1 MTNRSYNRSKR
12 MLFTGLLLGS
22 VILLLIPHGV
32 TGKLQSIVTGVFSLP
47 LRMGRIASL
56 AARVPLTRASAS
68 ASEFHRLQLDKQQEQ
83 ANHIAN
89 LEARLSEQE
98 AEIERLSRFRSTPNW
113 ERTGFIPADAT
124 HNLSADRLVINRG
137 LKDGVRV
144 GQYVI
149 ASNAIIGL
157 ICESEAGNSRLAL
170 VSDPKCRIPAYIQSD
185 QTSDQTLGMV
195 TGMGQGKVKIT
206 NVKSNQT
213 VKAGDKV
220 YAKAW
225 PGRLEHPFLIGE
237 VQEVKDDR
245 TDPLLLDISVR
256 PAAKLLEVLKVSVIH
271 CGQPI

>member
-1 MTNRSYNRSKR
+1 MTNKPYNRSKR
-12 MLFTGLLLGS
+12 MLFTGLLLSS
-22 VILLLIPHGV
+22 VVLLLIPHDV
-32 TGKLQSIVTGVFSLP
+32 TGKLQTLVTGVFSLP
-47 LRMGRIASL
+47 LRIGRIASL
-56 AARVPLTRASAS
+56 AARVPLTRDSAS
-68 ASEFHRLQLDKQQEQ
+68 ASEFHRLQLDNREL

-124 HNLSADRLVINRG
+124 YNLSADRLVINRG

-225 PGRLEHPFLIGE
+225 PGRLEQPFLIGE

-256 PAAKLLEVLKVSVIH
+256 PAAKLLEFLKVSVIH